1 MNKVINDILNECITK
16 LEEYKKELLDDNIYE
31 FYSFYQ
37 KSKEEFNKTFLK
49 IMQNILK
56 QKDEEY
62 YKTRNKKEI
71 LITHKNKVKTLLTE
85 EGELKISRNR
95 YYSVLDKKPFYY
107 IDSIL
112 NLDRKRIFKPFEIK
126 ILKHSINKSYKSV
139 EKNFDNKVTCQTAI
153 NIAKRNINKI
163 EAIEKEVT
171 KRNIKEIFIEADED
185 HVHLRNKKNL
195 QVKLIYVHE
204 GYRKN
209 PLTNKNELISPKYF
223 SDIDKNIWKSVK
235 DYILKTY
242 NKNIKI
248 IINSDGANW
257 IKYPIKIFKNTQFF
271 LDKFH
276 IKSSIE
282 LISNSK
288 KQKEELYKALRS
300 NKDIRKYEIHKVYIK
315 YDQHLQLLKK
325 CRFYSNRWEY
335 LIFNSDYID
344 IDNLYS
350 HCSAESHVSHV
361 LSDRMSSRPMAW
373 SLKGAKIMA
382 KYRAFLFNKIN
393 FEKLVA

>member
-49 IMQNILK
+49 IMQNVLK

-257 IKYPIKIFKNTQFF
+257 IKYPIKILKILNSF
-271 LDKFH
+271 
-276 IKSSIE
+276 
-282 LISNSK
+282 LISF
-288 KQKEELYKALRS
+288 
-300 NKDIRKYEIHKVYIK
+300 I
-315 YDQHLQLLKK
+315 
-325 CRFYSNRWEY
+325 
-335 LIFNSDYID
+335 
-344 IDNLYS
+344 
-350 HCSAESHVSHV
+350 
-361 LSDRMSSRPMAW
+361 
-373 SLKGAKIMA
+373 
-382 KYRAFLFNKIN
+382 
-393 FEKLVA
+393 